1 MAGGMKSLAKDT
13 ALYGLSSIVGR
24 FLNWCLVPLYV
35 RTMPETDMGIHSN
48 LYGYVAFLLVFL
60 TYGMETGFFRF
71 INKEDEKSRT
81 VYSTTLFSIG
91 STSLLF
97 IISCLVF
104 LTPISNALGYQS
116 HPEYIL
122 IMAITVGIDAF
133 LTIPFAMLR
142 QKKMAARFAAL
153 KLIVIFITILLNIF
167 FLVICP
173 AIYKSA
179 PSLIDWFYKPNLG
192 VGYVFISNLLATI
205 INFVLMLP
213 YLTGFKYK
221 IDLGL
226 LKRMLQYSFPLLILS
241 IAGILNQTVDKMLY
255 PLLFEDKTEAL
266 RQLGIYGACF
276 KMALI
281 MNMFTQAF
289 RFAYEP
295 FVFAKKDTDDTST
308 YAEAMKYF
316 IIFSLIIFLG
326 VMFYMDVL
334 KYFLTPKYFEGLIVV
349 PIVMIGYIF
358 FGIYFNLS
366 FWYKLADKTYYG
378 AVFSSI
384 GCIITIIIVVVF
396 VPIYG
401 YIASAWASL
410 ICNAIMML
418 LSYFVGQKYCPIEYN
433 LKKIFFYFGLAAVL
447 YIAGILL
454 PIENTALRLFIRTI
468 LLVIFLLIVIKK
480 DLPLKELPVLNK
492 FFRK

>member
-13 ALYGLSSIVGR
+13 ALYGLSSILGR

-35 RTMPETDMGIHSN
+35 RTLPETDMGIHSN

-71 INKEDEKSRT
+71 INKEGEKSRT

-116 HPEYIL
+116 HPEFIL

-153 KLIVIFITILLNIF
+153 KFIIIVITILLNIF
-167 FLVICP
+167 FLIICP
-173 AIYKSA
+173 IIYKSV
-179 PSLIDWFYKPNLG
+179 PGLISWFYKPNFG
-192 VGYVFISNLLATI
+192 VGYVFISNLFGTI
-205 INFVLMLP
+205 INFILMLP
-213 YLTGFKYK
+213 YLIGFKYK

-226 LKRMLQYSFPLLILS
+226 LKRMLRYSFPLLILS
-241 IAGILNQTVDKMLY
+241 IAGILNQTIDKILY

-266 RQLGIYGACF
+266 RQLGIYSACF

-295 FVFAKKDTDDTST
+295 FIFSKKDKNDTST

-349 PIVMIGYIF
+349 PIVMTGYIF

-378 AVFSSI
+378 AVFSTI
-384 GCIITIIIVVVF
+384 GCIITIIIIVVF

-418 LSYFVGQKYCPIEYN
+418 LSYFVGQKYFPIDYN

-447 YIAGILL
+447 YIVGILL
-454 PIENTALRLFIRTI
+454 PIENTAPRLFIRTI
-468 LLVIFLLIVIKK
+468 LLGFFLLIVIKR
-480 DLPLKELPVLNK
+480 DLPLKELPVFNK
-492 FFRK
+492 LFKK